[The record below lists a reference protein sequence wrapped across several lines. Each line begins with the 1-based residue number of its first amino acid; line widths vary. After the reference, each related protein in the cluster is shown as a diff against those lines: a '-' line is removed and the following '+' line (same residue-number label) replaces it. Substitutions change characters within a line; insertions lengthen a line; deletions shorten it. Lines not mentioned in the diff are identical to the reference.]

1 MRNRPT
7 IEKCILSFSHNRY
20 ESRREADRIGLGKA
34 RREIAQG
41 KRGISH
47 LILRA
52 EDDRIDR
59 LKFLFLVNGIPLM
72 CYALGNVLLSSVRE
86 IAVVGS
92 PEVKAVLDLFKETV
106 DCRGKT
112 IHFVPEDPDN
122 LILISTLLRGR
133 DALTLEKN
141 ELVLFQ
147 PGDLPF
153 LYELEKVV
161 QDRDIRSNN
170 LIMWL
175 NSREAMFG
183 DYLRNPESEFVQR
196 NYHYR
201 CIDEKENCLHDVKE
215 PNVYPINL
223 TAIEGD
229 IIELLHET
237 RKDGKILNAFLSK
250 ALREPKR
257 MLKML
262 PVVAHHFRKFDKDL
276 KKFRRE
282 DEFKFGMHLKNFNRG
297 MSTLLNTQA
306 TSKFHNDPAFVADVD
321 ALEDW
326 EDYESLVHIA
336 GLNHGEDGLAKIHP
350 FGRELL
356 TFREKAMPTLKLK
369 LPMYTDFH
377 GYINEIYRSQEMGYM
392 PFDKEGRYDTPNLH
406 TPMVEQAYRWYGTRA
421 SGFERNR

>member
-1 MRNRPT
+1 MRNRPA

-20 ESRREADRIGLGKA
+20 GARREADRFSIGKA
-34 RREIAQG
+34 KREIAQG

-59 LKFLFLVNGIPLM
+59 LKFLFLINGIPLM
-72 CYALGNVLLSSVRE
+72 CYALGNVLLSGMRE

-92 PEVKAVLDLFKETV
+92 VEVKQVLDLFLETV

-112 IHFVPEDPDN
+112 IRFVPEDPDN
-122 LILISTLLRGR
+122 LMLISTLLRGG
-133 DALTLEKN
+133 DALNLQKN

-153 LYELEKVV
+153 LYNLSKVV
-161 QDRDIRSNN
+161 EDRDIRSNN

-175 NSREAMFG
+175 NSRQAMFS
-183 DYLRNPESEFVQR
+183 DYENQPASEFIQR

-201 CIDEKENCLHDVKE
+201 CIDEKEGRLHDVKE
-215 PNVYPINL
+215 PNVYPINMG
-223 TAIEGD
+223 AVEGD

-237 RKDGKILNAFLSK
+237 RKDGKILNAFFNK

-276 KKFRRE
+276 KRFRKE
-282 DEFKFGMHLKNFNRG
+282 DDYKFGMHLKNFIRG
-297 MSTLLNTQA
+297 MSTLLNTPA
-306 TSKFHNDPAFVADVD
+306 TAKFHDDPAFVGDVD

-326 EDYESLVHIA
+326 EDYESLVRFSEIKYGEE
-336 GLNHGEDGLAKIHP
+336 GLLKIHP
-350 FGRELL
+350 FGAELL
-356 TFREKAMPTLKLK
+356 RFREKAMPRLKLK
-369 LPMYTDFH
+369 LPMYTDFN
-377 GYINEIYRSQEMGYM
+377 GYINDIYRTQQMGYV
-392 PFDKEGRYDTPNLH
+392 PFDKEGRYETPNLH
-406 TPMVEQAYRWYGTRA
+406 TPMTEEACRWYSTQT
-421 SGFERNR
+421 ERFSPAV

>member
-1 MRNRPT
+1 MRNRPA

-20 ESRREADRIGLGKA
+20 GTRKEADRTSIGKA

-59 LKFLFLVNGIPLM
+59 LKFLFLINGIPLM
-72 CYALGNVLLSSVRE
+72 CYALGNVLLSGVRE

-92 PEVKAVLDLFKETV
+92 PDVKQVLDLFKETV

-122 LILISTLLRGR
+122 LMLIGTLLKGGE
-133 DALTLEKN
+133 ALDLQKN

-153 LYELEKVV
+153 LFDLEKVV
-161 QDRDIRSNN
+161 ADRDIRSNN

-175 NSREAMFG
+175 NSRQAMFP
-183 DYLRNPESEFVQR
+183 DHAENPASEFVQR

-201 CIDEKENCLHDVKE
+201 CIDEKENHLHDVKE

-223 TAIEGD
+223 AAVEGD

-237 RKDGKILNAFLSK
+237 RKDGKILNAFFSK

-262 PVVAHHFRKFDKDL
+262 PVVAHHFRRFDKDH
-276 KKFRRE
+276 KRFRKE
-282 DEFKFGMHLKNFNRG
+282 DSYKFGMHLKNFIRG
-297 MSTLLNTQA
+297 MSTLLNTPSTA
-306 TSKFHNDPAFVADVD
+306 KFHNDPAFVGDVD

-326 EDYESLVHIA
+326 EDYESLVRFSEIKNGGE
-336 GLNHGEDGLAKIHP
+336 GLTRIHP
-350 FGRELL
+350 FGAELL
-356 TFREKAMPTLKLK
+356 RFREKAMPRLKLQ
-369 LPMYTDFH
+369 LPMYADFN
-377 GYINEIYRSQEMGYM
+377 GYINDIYRTQQMGYV
-392 PFDKEGRYDTPNLH
+392 PFDKEGRYETPNLH
-406 TPMVEQAYRWYGTRA
+406 TPMIEEAYCWYSTRTA
-421 SGFERNR
+421 LFSTPA